1 LKYIHYLLLNVK
13 SQFNRFT
20 GSGNTRSVFKNVGIL
35 ASGSII
41 SKVIGFGSYP
51 IITRIYSPEDFG
63 IFAVFTSAIFIMH
76 PFGTLTYSVT
86 IPLPRNDELA
96 INILTLGFII
106 LTVVTGLISVVLI
119 IGGNQLFSLF
129 NATEISNYWWLLVLG
144 FIVASI
150 FDLLVH
156 WATRIKNF
164 GIVAKSH
171 ILQTVISVAT
181 QIGFGLFGLKPIGL
195 LLGEVMRKA
204 TGVIALSRE
213 FLTDFQNKLSHI
225 SVKRMIFVFQYYR
238 DLPYFHLPSQLLSI
252 LTLKIP
258 LLFFAFQYGTATAG
272 QLGLALIVVGIPMG
286 LLGKT
291 TANAYY
297 AEISK
302 MGIKKKNE
310 ILSLTISLAKRLAA
324 ISFIPTLVLLFF
336 SPFLFKVVFGSE
348 WIQAGQ
354 FTSILAF
361 YLFFEFLA
369 TPFMKIFNVFK
380 AQRKYLEISTIR
392 VSLISIVFI
401 SVYVWNADVYHALI
415 VYTIF
420 MIMHFIYVMN
430 RTYKIIKENTLH

>member
-1 LKYIHYLLLNVK
+1 LKNIDNLFLNVK
-13 SQFNRFT
+13 SHFKKFT

-63 IFAVFTSAIFIMH
+63 IFAVFTSAIFIIL
-76 PFGTLTYSVT
+76 PFGTLTYSVA

-106 LTVVTGLISVVLI
+106 LTVVIGLLSVILML
-119 IGGNQLFSLF
+119 GGNQLFSLL

-144 FIVASI
+144 ILGASI

-156 WATRIKNF
+156 WATRIKSF

-171 ILQTVISVAT
+171 IWQTVISVST
-181 QIGFGLFGLKPIGL
+181 QIGLGLFGLKPFGL
-195 LLGEVMRKA
+195 LLGEVTRKVA
-204 TGVIALSRE
+204 GVMALLRE
-213 FLTDFQNKLSHI
+213 FQAEIQNKIAHV
-225 SVKRMIFVFQYYR
+225 SVKRMVFIFKYYR
-238 DLPYFHLPSQLLSI
+238 NLPYFYLPSQLLSI
-252 LTLKIP
+252 LTLKVP
-258 LLFFAFQYGTATAG
+258 LLFFAFQYGTNTAG
-272 QLGLALIVVGIPMG
+272 QLGLALMVVGIPMG

-302 MGIKKKNE
+302 IGIRQKEE
-310 ILSLTISLAKRLAA
+310 ILTLTLSLAKRIAA
-324 ISFIPTLVLLFF
+324 ISLFPTLILLFF
-336 SPFLFKVVFGSE
+336 SPFLFQLIFGSE

-361 YLFFEFLA
+361 YLFFEFLT

-380 AQRKYLEISTIR
+380 AQRIYLEISAIR
-392 VSLISIVFI
+392 VTLIIIVFI
-401 SVYVWNADVYHALI
+401 SVYVWDIGVYYALI
-415 VYTIF
+415 SYTIF
-420 MIMHFIYVMN
+420 MIVNYIYIIK
-430 RTYKIIKENTLH
+430 RSYKIIK